1 MCWEWLFEVFLC
13 SWWQSV
19 PQVRLP
25 QTLQMPSPTSNLFIH
40 KPAKKQTTFGELQIH
55 DGLYGLNAA
64 LEGTNQN
71 ISSDLFPCQGWM
83 WHCDIVAELDPR
95 PCNYIWQAR
104 RKGERKQQIHFC
116 PFSLSQNPPNHPTIP
131 CPLCPCR
138 YEPFLKLLGW
148 ILPSDSYLAS
158 TFCAGV
164 KANQSI
170 KAAADPRK

>member
-1 MCWEWLFEVFLC
+1 MYWELLFEVLLC

-25 QTLQMPSPTSNLFIH
+25 QTLQMPSLTSNLFIH

-95 PCNYIWQAR
+95 PCNYI
-104 RKGERKQQIHFC
+104 
-116 PFSLSQNPPNHPTIP
+116 
-131 CPLCPCR
+131 
-138 YEPFLKLLGW
+138 
-148 ILPSDSYLAS
+148 
-158 TFCAGV
+158 
-164 KANQSI
+164 
-170 KAAADPRK
+170 